1 MNRLKQSRKAKG
13 YTQKN
18 IAEVLSVT
26 PATYSRYESGDI
38 KPDPDTLKK
47 LSSVLG
53 VSVDYLIGA
62 SDTANTPDEHGAK
75 IPVLGRVVAGI
86 PIEAVTDIIDY
97 EEIPEALAKTG
108 EFFALKVQGD
118 SMSPRIC
125 DGDVVIVRKQEEV
138 ENGEV
143 AIVMVNG
150 DEATIKEVRFSAFG
164 LTLVGWNVGVYPPH
178 FYPMDEVQTLPVRII
193 GKVVELRGKF

>member
-138 ENGEV
+138 ENGEIAAV
-143 AIVMVNG
+143 RIG
-150 DEATIKEVRFSAFG
+150 DEATLKR
-164 LTLVGWNVGVYPPH
+164 VYFH
-178 FYPMDEVQTLPVRII
+178 DDYI
-193 GKVVELRGKF
+193 ELRPENPAYSSIIRRREEMDDVSIEGRAVGFCRGL